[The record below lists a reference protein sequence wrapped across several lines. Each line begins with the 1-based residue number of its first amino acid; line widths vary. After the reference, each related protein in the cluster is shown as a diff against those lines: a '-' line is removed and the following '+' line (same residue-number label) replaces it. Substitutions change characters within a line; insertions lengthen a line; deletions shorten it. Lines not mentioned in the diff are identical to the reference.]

1 MGKKSFPCFIFHLFS
16 VISGKFTGTISWDF
30 FELRKHIPLT
40 LTLRKR
46 PLQALHWMGPTL
58 KKNFIAFSFGLEDA
72 NNIQELPCKLDKE
85 MFFLLLLQDG
95 KKIPTPAL
103 GEKGSG
109 SAGCCTSLGAGLCG
123 ATKGAVGGES
133 ARDGRS

>member
-85 MFFLLLLQDG
+85 MFFYYCS
-95 KKIPTPAL
+95 KM
-103 GEKGSG
+103 
-109 SAGCCTSLGAGLCG
+109 
-123 ATKGAVGGES
+123 
-133 ARDGRS
+133 GRKFPPLP

>member
-1 MGKKSFPCFIFHLFS
+1 
-16 VISGKFTGTISWDF
+16 
-30 FELRKHIPLT
+30 
-40 LTLRKR
+40 
-46 PLQALHWMGPTL
+46 MGPTL

-72 NNIQELPCKLDKE
+72 NNIQELPYKLDKE